1 MKDVFEFIVIRF
13 LEIRRFRGGGLSTK
27 TTLEKAK
34 FATIH
39 IAEIE
44 VFSVTFTCFPCHFPI
59 RKVKVYFPVC
69 RLHSEKKKQQFALKF
84 FL

>member
-34 FATIH
+34 FATIY

-44 VFSVTFTCFPCHFPI
+44 VFCHIYLFSLS
-59 RKVKVYFPVC
+59 F
-69 RLHSEKKKQQFALKF
+69 SNQEG
-84 FL
+84 